1 MENKKH
7 DNPASEE
14 QMLYARWLEKGML
27 LGLALLVISFG
38 LYVFGIITPVIP
50 LDELSN
56 YWGLSVKEYL
66 AAVNSNFLHQPHPPT
81 GWAWMKLIG
90 KGDFLNFLPIAILS
104 GVTILCYIVIVPVF
118 QRKGE
123 KAYMI
128 MAIAEVLIL
137 TLAASGL
144 LAVGH

>member
-1 MENKKH
+1 MENKIAQ
-7 DNPASEE
+7 ASEE
-14 QMLYARWLEKGML
+14 QMLYAAWLEKGML
-27 LGLALLVISFG
+27 IGLALIVISFA

-56 YWGLSVKEYL
+56 YWKLPVKEYL
-66 AAVNSNFLHQPHPPT
+66 AVVNSNFLHMEHPPT
-81 GWAWMKLIG
+81 GWAWLKLIG

-104 GVTILCYIVIVPVF
+104 GITILCYIVIVPVF
-118 QRKGE
+118 KRKGE

-128 MAIAEVLIL
+128 MAIAEAVIL